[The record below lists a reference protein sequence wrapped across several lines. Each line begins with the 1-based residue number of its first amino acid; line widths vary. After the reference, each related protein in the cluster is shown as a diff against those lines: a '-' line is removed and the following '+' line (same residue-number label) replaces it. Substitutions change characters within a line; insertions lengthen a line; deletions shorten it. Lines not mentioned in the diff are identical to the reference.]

1 MVEDFLTDGEVRPLL
16 RDKLIISIA
25 AGIRLAQ
32 YREWVPQGCQV
43 VRAMPNT
50 PCQIREGMV
59 VLCCPPKMPLE
70 LKDKAMALMSPLG
83 RCRMI
88 AEAHMDAV
96 TALSGSGP
104 AFAW

>member
-1 MVEDFLTDGEVRPLL
+1 MEEFLTDAEIQPALQN
-16 RDKLIISIA
+16 KLVVSIA
-25 AGIRLAQ
+25 AGVRLAQ
-32 YREWVPQGCQV
+32 YRQWTPASCQV

-59 VLCCPPKMPLE
+59 VLCCPPKMPIE
-70 LKDKAMALMSPLG
+70 CREKAMALMMPLG

-88 AEAHMDAV
+88 AETHMDAV